1 MEADMS
7 DYSTDN
13 GRMDDPARP
22 NNPASLA
29 SEAIR
34 LSGDLVRKEIAL
46 AKAEVSQNIQRAG
59 VAIGFVAA
67 AAVIAIVT
75 INVLVA
81 ALVAALAETQ
91 LGPIW
96 SAVIV
101 GVVLALLAYI
111 LLRKGMNDLKP
122 EALMPSR
129 TVQNVQRDAQT
140 IKGAYNDK

>member
-1 MEADMS
+1 MS
-7 DYSTDN
+7 DYSNDT
-13 GRMDDPARP
+13 GRVDDPGRP
-22 NNPASLA
+22 QNPASLA
-29 SEAIR
+29 SEALR

-46 AKAEVSQNIQRAG
+46 AKAEVSQNVQRAA

-67 AAVIAIVT
+67 AAVIAMVT
-75 INVLVA
+75 INVLVV
-81 ALVAALAETQ
+81 ALVAALAETK

-96 SAVIV
+96 SAVLV

-111 LLRKGMNDLKP
+111 LLRKGTNDLKP

-140 IKGAYNDK
+140 IKGTYNDK

>member
-1 MEADMS
+1 MT
-7 DYSTDN
+7 DYSTDT

-22 NNPASLA
+22 QNPASLA
-29 SEAIR
+29 SEALR
-34 LSGDLVRKEIAL
+34 LSGDLIRKEVAL
-46 AKAEVSQNIQRAG
+46 AKAEVSQNIQRAS

-81 ALVAALAETQ
+81 ALVAALAETE

-111 LLRKGMNDLKP
+111 LLRKGLNDLKP

>member
-1 MEADMS
+1 MS
-7 DYSTDN
+7 DYSN
-13 GRMDDPARP
+13 NAGRIDDPAKP
-22 NNPASLA
+22 QNPASLA

-34 LSGDLVRKEIAL
+34 LSGDLVRKEVAL
-46 AKAEVSQNIQRAG
+46 AKAELSQNIQRAA
-59 VAIGFVAA
+59 VALGFVAA

-81 ALVAALAETQ
+81 ALVAALAETE

-101 GVVLALLAYI
+101 GVVLAVLAYV

-129 TVQNVQRDAQT
+129 TVQNVQRDAQA

>member
-1 MEADMS
+1 MADFS
-7 DYSTDN
+7 NETGRN
-13 GRMDDPARP
+13 GDSARP
-22 NNPASLA
+22 QGPASLA
-29 SEAIR
+29 SEALR

-46 AKAEVSQNIQRAG
+46 AKAEVGQNLQRAG
-59 VAIGFVAA
+59 VGVGFIAA

-81 ALVAALAETQ
+81 ALVAALAETD

-101 GVVLALLAYI
+101 GVVLAVLAYI
-111 LLRKGMNDLKP
+111 LLRKGMSDLKP

>member
-1 MEADMS
+1 MS
-7 DYSTDN
+7 DYSNDT
-13 GRMDDPARP
+13 GRIDDPARP
-22 NNPASLA
+22 HGPASLA
-29 SEAIR
+29 SEALR
-34 LSGDLVRKEIAL
+34 LSGDLVRKEVAL

-59 VAIGFVAA
+59 VGIGFIVA
-67 AAVIAIVT
+67 AAVIGIVT

-81 ALVAALAETQ
+81 ALVAALAETE

-101 GVVLALLAYI
+101 GVVLAVLAYI

>member
-1 MEADMS
+1 MS
-7 DYSTDN
+7 DYSN
-13 GRMDDPARP
+13 NAGRIDDPARP
-22 NNPASLA
+22 QNPASLA

-34 LSGDLVRKEIAL
+34 LSGDLVRKEVAL
-46 AKAEVSQNIQRAG
+46 AKAELSQNIQRAA
-59 VAIGFVAA
+59 VALGFVAA

-81 ALVAALAETQ
+81 ALVAALAETE

-101 GVVLALLAYI
+101 GVVLAVLAYV

-129 TVQNVQRDAQT
+129 TVQNVQRDAQA

>member
-1 MEADMS
+1 MS
-7 DYSTDN
+7 DRSVDIGRTDET
-13 GRMDDPARP
+13 GTRSH
-22 NNPASLA
+22 NPASLA
-29 SEAIR
+29 SEALR

-46 AKAEVSQNIQRAG
+46 AKAEMGQNVQRAG
-59 VAIGFVAA
+59 VAVGFIVA
-67 AAVIAIVT
+67 AAVIGIVT

-81 ALVAALAETQ
+81 ALVAALAETD

-101 GVVLALLAYI
+101 GLVLALLAYI

-129 TVQNVQRDAQT
+129 TVQNVQRDAHA
-140 IKGAYNDK
+140 IKEAYHDK

>member
-1 MEADMS
+1 MS
-7 DYSTDN
+7 DHSTST
-13 GRMDDPARP
+13 GRIEDPSRP
-22 NNPASLA
+22 HNPGSLA

-46 AKAEVSQNIQRAG
+46 AKAEVSQNMQRAG
-59 VAIGFVAA
+59 VAVGLIAA

-81 ALVAALAETQ
+81 ALVAALAESD

-96 SAVIV
+96 SAVLV
-101 GVVLALLAYI
+101 GVVLAVLAYI
-111 LLRKGMNDLKP
+111 LLRKGLNDLKL
-122 EALMPSR
+122 ETLMPSR

-140 IKGAYNDK
+140 IKEAYNDK

>member
-1 MEADMS
+1 MS
-7 DYSTDN
+7 DYSN
-13 GRMDDPARP
+13 NAGRIDDPARP
-22 NNPASLA
+22 QNPASLA

-34 LSGDLVRKEIAL
+34 LSGDLVRKEVAL
-46 AKAEVSQNIQRAG
+46 AKTELSQNIQRAA
-59 VAIGFVAA
+59 VALGFVAA

-81 ALVAALAETQ
+81 ALVAALAETE

-101 GVVLALLAYI
+101 GVVLAVLAYV

-129 TVQNVQRDAQT
+129 TVQNVQRDAQA

>member
-1 MEADMS
+1 MS
-7 DYSTDN
+7 DYSNET
-13 GRMDDPARP
+13 GRIDEPARP
-22 NNPASLA
+22 HNPASLA

-34 LSGDLVRKEIAL
+34 LSGDLVRKEVAL
-46 AKAEVSQNIQRAG
+46 AKAEVSQNIQRAA
-59 VAIGFVAA
+59 VALGFVAA

-81 ALVAALAETQ
+81 ALVAALAETE

-101 GVVLALLAYI
+101 GVVLAVLAYI
-111 LLRKGMNDLKP
+111 LLRKGTNDLKP

>member
-1 MEADMS
+1 MS
-7 DYSTDN
+7 DYSNDT
-13 GRMDDPARP
+13 GRVDDPVRSH
-22 NNPASLA
+22 NPASLA
-29 SEAIR
+29 SEALR
-34 LSGDLVRKEIAL
+34 LSGELVRKEVAL

-59 VAIGFVAA
+59 VAIGFIAA
-67 AAVIAIVT
+67 AGVIAIVT

-81 ALVAALAETQ
+81 ALVAALAETE

-101 GVVLALLAYI
+101 GVVLAVLAYI
-111 LLRKGMNDLKP
+111 LLRKGTNDLKP

>member
-1 MEADMS
+1 MS
-7 DYSTDN
+7 DYSTDS

-22 NNPASLA
+22 NHPAALA

-81 ALVAALAETQ
+81 ALVAALAETE

-101 GVVLALLAYI
+101 GVVLAVLAYI